1 MNINR
6 DTTTAEVMEA
16 FVDAFPFLKMA
27 FYKKSHDHFHGS
39 KKKDEITEI
48 VSLGS
53 LNPDMAVGTVEWTGD
68 MSVDSLETYMEE
80 IFGLHVQVFRKS
92 GDIWLQ
98 TSKTDHW
105 TLNEQNRNAAENERF
120 ASK

>member
-1 MNINR
+1 MDINKN
-6 DTTTAEVMEA
+6 TTTAEVIEL
-16 FVDAFPFLKMA
+16 FVESFPFLKMV

-39 KKKDEITEI
+39 QKKDEITE
-48 VSLGS
+48 VVTLGS
-53 LNPDMAVGTVEWTGD
+53 LNDKIANGKIEWTGD

-80 IFGLHVQVFRKS
+80 VFGLHVQVFRKS

-105 TLNEQNRNAAENERF
+105 TLDEQNRNGAENERF